1 MGLTLEQKRAIA
13 IAEAKAKARA
23 KAQQASTKM
32 GVGEDIARSAA
43 TGLGEGVTGTVGL
56 LGDVQSLADSFGT
69 WVGDKLGLPQLPPEV
84 QAGFQAAR
92 APTTVDIESA
102 TGFDQMKHTPQ
113 TTAGQYARTAG
124 QFVPA
129 MAAGGAVQAGPGVV
143 RRLAGAAT
151 GTLAGTGAGLGSEA
165 AGQMT
170 EGTPLETPA
179 RLAGG
184 IVGGMGANVLTR
196 RMVTPRAVPPER
208 AKMAQTLRKEG
219 IDNLTE
225 GQVTG
230 NLGVQAR
237 ERKASGLFWDQT
249 TERTKQLEKLTQ
261 ASLARAGVLARRAT
275 SDVMDD
281 AFTKLG
287 KQFDDLASRN
297 TLAVDRQFGRDVATG
312 LGDYMSLGPATEKV
326 NALQSFID
334 RIGSVIDP
342 RGNINGRAYQSLR
355 SSIERAARGS
365 MSDPEYAS
373 ALRGLKDA
381 LDDAMERS
389 MAAAKSPDLGA
400 WRDVRKRWRNIL
412 VVDDAVGSTSATA
425 AEGLIT
431 PEALRSAVKKKHGAR
446 NMVRG
451 KGDFEELSRA
461 AAGIMKDLPM
471 TGTAPLNPKSVF
483 ESGLAFPLEM
493 AARFFRDVRMTKPI
507 QRYLTNTVA
516 PPPPASPVRNYSPAL
531 IPPFTDWMRGDD
543 PKAPR

>member
-1 MGLTLEQKRAIA
+1 MADDLTLQQKQAL
-13 IAEAKAKARA
+13 ARA
-23 KAQQASTKM
+23 RARLRAGAGAPSKM

-102 TGFDQMKHTPQ
+102 TGFDQMKHTPE
-113 TTAGQYARTAG
+113 TTAGEYARTAG
-124 QFVPA
+124 QFIPA

-237 ERKASGLFWDQT
+237 ERKASGLFYDQT
-249 TERTKQLEKLTQ
+249 AQRTRQLEKLTQ
-261 ASLARAGVLARRAT
+261 ATLAKAGVIAKRAT
-275 SDVMDD
+275 PDVVDD
-281 AFTKLG
+281 AFNKIG
-287 KQFDDLASRN
+287 KRFDDLASRHSIR
-297 TLAVDRQFGRDVATG
+297 VDRTLGQDVSTG
-312 LGDYMSLGPATEKV
+312 ISDYMSLGPPQEKV
-326 NALQSFID
+326 TALQRFVD
-334 RIGSVIDP
+334 RVGNVIDP
-342 RGNINGRAYQSLR
+342 KGNIAGSAYKSLR
-355 SSIERAARGS
+355 SDIERAARGS
-365 MSDPEYAS
+365 ADPDYAR
-373 ALRGLKDA
+373 ALRSLKDS

-389 MAAAKSPDLGA
+389 IAASGSKDLGA
-400 WRDVRKRWRNIL
+400 WQDVRRRYRNIL
-412 VVDDAVGSTSATA
+412 VVEDAVGSTSADA
-425 AEGLIT
+425 AEGLIG
-431 PEALRSAVKKKHGAR
+431 PAALRSAVKKKHGVR

-451 KGDFEELSRA
+451 KGDFEELSRS
-461 AAGIMKDLPM
+461 AAGIMKELPL
-471 TGTAPLNPKSVF
+471 TGTAPLNPTSVWQ
-483 ESGLAFPLEM
+483 SGLAAPFEI
-493 AARFFRDVRMTKPI
+493 ATRIGRDIRMSKPM

-543 PKAPR
+543 SKAPR

>member
-1 MGLTLEQKRAIA
+1 MVATLEQQRAIA
-13 IAEAKAKARA
+13 IAQAKRKRAEAEAAGG
-23 KAQQASTKM
+23 KM

-43 TGLGEGVTGTVGL
+43 TGLGEGVTGSVGL
-56 LGDVQSLADSFGT
+56 LGDVQSLADDFGT
-69 WVGDKLGLPQLPPEV
+69 WVGDQLGLSPLPPEAK
-84 QAGFQAAR
+84 AGFTAAR
-92 APTTVDIESA
+92 APTTSQIEKA
-102 TGFDQMKHTPQ
+102 VGFDQMKHTPQ
-113 TTAGQYARTAG
+113 TTAGKYARTAG

-129 MAAGGAVQAGPGVV
+129 MATGGAVQAGPGVV
-143 RRLAGAAT
+143 RRLAGAAS
-151 GTLAGTGAGLGSEA
+151 GTLTGVGAGIGSEG
-165 AGQMT
+165 AGQMA
-170 EGTPLETPA
+170 EGTMLEVPA

-184 IVGGMGANVLTR
+184 VVGAATVGNMAR
-196 RMVTPRAVPPER
+196 RMVTPRSIPPER

-249 TERTKQLEKLTQ
+249 AERTKQLEKLTQ
-261 ASLARAGVLARRAT
+261 ASLARAGILAKRAT
-275 SDVMDD
+275 PDVMDD

-297 TLAVDRQFGRDVATG
+297 TVAVDRQFGRDVATG

-365 MSDPEYAS
+365 TSDPEYAS
-373 ALRGLKDA
+373 ALRDLKNA

-400 WRDVRKRWRNIL
+400 WRDVRKRYRNIL

-425 AEGLIT
+425 AEGLIS
-431 PEALRSAVKKKHGAR
+431 PEALRSAVKRKQGAR

-461 AAGIMKDLPM
+461 AAGLMKDLPM

-493 AARFFRDVRMTKPI
+493 VMRLGRDLRMTKPV

-516 PPPPASPVRNYSPAL
+516 PPPAASPIRNYSPTL
-531 IPPFTDWMRGDD
+531 IPPFTDWMRGED